1 MARGETAEERMRV
14 NFFVREQTR
23 AEMTTVV
30 GMVAQVSVAL
40 TPTHIWV
47 KSPSRSDF
55 VPLIELTHIYDVYL
69 TGNLDDIL
77 LLCSFIRSF
86 RSNQYLHIFKDH
98 EDTNQSKEDDQAS
111 PEKEIQMK
119 ERHKESTKE
128 DSERQDE
135 DASKEPMNSPTSPE
149 QKQAGEDRLKGHKR
163 SSSTVILAAA
173 NTLRWGNLLKMAPF
187 PSFSSS
193 LHSPSVL
200 ALPLPQFHFIIEVKR
215 KEFTTERMK
224 FELATT
230 CKKDA
235 EKWVIAIQEAL
246 INAKQSRMV

>member
-1 MARGETAEERMRV
+1 M
-14 NFFVREQTR
+14 
-23 AEMTTVV
+23 
-30 GMVAQVSVAL
+30 AQVSVAL
-40 TPTHIWV
+40 TPAHIWV

-69 TGNLDDIL
+69 TGNLDDVL
-77 LLCSFIRSF
+77 RLYSFIHFVLINICST
-86 RSNQYLHIFKDH
+86 SKDH
-98 EDTNQSKEDDQAS
+98 EDTDHKEVDQAS
-111 PEKEIQMK
+111 PEREIEMK
-119 ERHKESTKE
+119 EKHKESTKE
-128 DSERQDE
+128 DSESQQDE

-149 QKQAGEDRLKGHKR
+149 QKQAGEEDRPKGHKR

-173 NTLRWGNLLKMAPF
+173 STLRWGNILKIAPF

-230 CKKDA
+230 CRKDA

-246 INAKQSRMV
+246 INAKQSRMVCVMKRCW